1 MMSDETALLLAAIE
15 GLQKIKSANSV
26 DDLSFIDPTKNHP
39 KIKKEDE
46 KTTSIPLKTSL
57 STRNESPKNQN
68 FDNAEVLLS
77 EMLDTAYNREEYFKN
92 VQKLFSTGKQTNIS
106 HIASLSFAEKLFL
119 LLQYDTS
126 GTVEWFSN
134 GQSFCISDKEKF
146 MKDVIPKY
154 FKQTDFRH
162 FERQL
167 NVYGFGRFRA
177 DKSKYC
183 YRHNVF
189 HRDHPEIVSSMLRK
203 PPRFKRGADKRTIEK
218 SLKQQALT
226 ISSDSLD
233 PSQQQQQD
241 HCEGEEGADLK
252 GSSRDGG
259 SDQGQED
266 GEEEEDNRAKKRQR
280 LD

>member
-1 MMSDETALLLAAIE
+1 MVCLTLFPFIE
-15 GLQKIKSANSV
+15 
-26 DDLSFIDPTKNHP
+26 
-39 KIKKEDE
+39 
-46 KTTSIPLKTSL
+46 
-57 STRNESPKNQN
+57 
-68 FDNAEVLLS
+68 
-77 EMLDTAYNREEYFKN
+77 
-92 VQKLFSTGKQTNIS
+92 
-106 HIASLSFAEKLFL
+106 
-119 LLQYDTS
+119 
-126 GTVEWFSN
+126 
-134 GQSFCISDKEKF
+134 
-146 MKDVIPKY
+146 
-154 FKQTDFRH
+154 TDFRH

-233 PSQQQQQD
+233 SSQQQQQD
-241 HCEGEEGADLK
+241 HLEEEENTDMK
-252 GSSRDGG
+252 GSRRDG
-259 SDQGQED
+259 SHEEQEV
-266 GEEEEDNRAKKRQR
+266 GEEEEDNRAKKRQK